1 MTVQEYLKQ
10 FSFDDILPPTR
21 KMIEEW
27 RKKMNSYFWTDNHQL
42 EECKMKYDC
51 ICRIE
56 GKPSKNPYLWIQF
69 IDHRDIIPG
78 YIGMNTWDF

>member
-27 RKKMNSYFWTDNHQL
+27 RKN
-42 EECKMKYDC
+42 
-51 ICRIE
+51 
-56 GKPSKNPYLWIQF
+56 GF
-69 IDHRDIIPG
+69 IFLDG
-78 YIGMNTWDF
+78 

>member
-27 RKKMNSYFWTDNHQL
+27 RKKKDSYFWTDDHQL
-42 EECKMKYDC
+42 EECKMKYV
-51 ICRIE
+51 
-56 GKPSKNPYLWIQF
+56 
-69 IDHRDIIPG
+69 
-78 YIGMNTWDF
+78 

>member
-27 RKKMNSYFWTDNHQL
+27 RKK
-42 EECKMKYDC
+42 
-51 ICRIE
+51 RIHIF
-56 GKPSKNPYLWIQF
+56 GQMITNWKNAK
-69 IDHRDIIPG
+69 
-78 YIGMNTWDF
+78 

>member
-27 RKKMNSYFWTDNHQL
+27 RKKMDSYFWTDDHQL
-42 EECKMKYDC
+42 EECKMKSLLSRLE
-51 ICRIE
+51 IIGAEKARI
-56 GKPSKNPYLWIQF
+56 
-69 IDHRDIIPG
+69 
-78 YIGMNTWDF
+78 

>member
-27 RKKMNSYFWTDNHQL
+27 RKKWIHILGRMITNW
-42 EECKMKYDC
+42 
-51 ICRIE
+51 
-56 GKPSKNPYLWIQF
+56 KNAK
-69 IDHRDIIPG
+69 
-78 YIGMNTWDF
+78 